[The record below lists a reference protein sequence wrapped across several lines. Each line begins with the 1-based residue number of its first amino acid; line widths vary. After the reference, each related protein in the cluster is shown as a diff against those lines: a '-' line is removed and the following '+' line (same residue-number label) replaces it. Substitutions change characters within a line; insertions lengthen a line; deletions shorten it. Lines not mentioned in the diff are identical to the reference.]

1 MKSGHLPNKRPLIRP
16 TTEDPIAIL
25 PDELRVPTVLKSY
38 RKRQPM
44 YFRSPD
50 NSDNYEWHRCFAS
63 PPRKDDVA
71 RRRADASHLARR
83 IFGTRVSVLAQPHL
97 SQSQIWS
104 HRTNAMASY
113 SQSEYRCCHPTG
125 RHRQGGASWLV
136 PLAPSAYLSN
146 IYARGLCA
154 TERAAICEA
163 ADRSGRHVA
172 SALNSRQ
179 TSATSSDRKTRLVM
193 CHRSGDF
200 PGLRRPSRGA

>member
-1 MKSGHLPNKRPLIRP
+1 MSRAGVQMRPIWPGVYLVRESRSSRSPIYLSLKSGP
-16 TTEDPIAIL
+16 IL
-25 PDELRVPTVLKSY
+25 PTLWRPIPNPK
-38 RKRQPM
+38 
-44 YFRSPD
+44 
-50 NSDNYEWHRCFAS
+50 
-63 PPRKDDVA
+63 
-71 RRRADASHLARR
+71 
-83 IFGTRVSVLAQPHL
+83 
-97 SQSQIWS
+97 
-104 HRTNAMASY
+104 
-113 SQSEYRCCHPTG
+113 YRCCHPTG

-146 IYARGLCA
+146 IYARGLCV

-200 PGLRRPSRGA
+200 PGLRRPSRGARDSLAAAKFHTTFEEWVFSRVSLGRCTNRCADWC